1 LHTISKKSDYQPLGT
16 NGMRKIYDGDSYFPF
31 LFGSEDGLGNPK
43 VTDVNIIYV
52 AKEQKEGWETWEDSK
67 VIKIDLRHTVKDF
80 IDCSLNNEHKIAED
94 STEGAKQL
102 IALLRELANQIE
114 EKLGE

>member
-1 LHTISKKSDYQPLGT
+1 
-16 NGMRKIYDGDSYFPF
+16 MRKIYDGDSYFPF
-31 LFGSEDGLGNPK
+31 LFSTSDGLGNPK

-67 VIKIDLRHTVKDF
+67 VIKIDLRQTVEDF
-80 IDCSLNNEHKIAED
+80 IDCTLNNEHKIAKDYTQE
-94 STEGAKQL
+94 AKQL